1 MKKQEKNN
9 GEILEEGLQWL
20 RRRIHSRL
28 QIEFGDAVQAVKL
41 EKVIFP
47 KALVQK
53 NSPLSPFA
61 EKFNPTED
69 EVLVLLLALAPHI
82 YPTFL
87 DDAFQE
93 ILKSAGDFPQF
104 GGARGGTFRGFLP
117 TGETVMFLLA
127 GQNLKMRGAASELFS
142 TGHWFFTERILYLE
156 NVKSG
161 EPKMSGKL
169 ILDDEWVEKLTTGKI
184 SPPALSLTFPA
195 SQLQTQLDWED
206 LILHPRT
213 AAQIEDLHRWIRHS
227 ETLMDQYGLGKKL
240 KPGFRALFHGPPG
253 TGKTLTAM
261 LLGKTTG
268 HDVYRIDLSLVVSKY
283 IGETEKNL
291 GTLFD
296 KARSKEWILFFDEAD
311 ALFGKRTNVRD
322 AHDKYANQEVS
333 YLLQKIED
341 FPGLVI
347 LASNLKTNMD
357 EAFTRRF
364 QSIIY
369 FPIPS
374 VSERLQLWKNAFPE
388 KMKLAKDVDIQSIAQ
403 QYELTGSAIMNIVQY
418 ACLRAL
424 DTKDKTLTLQMI
436 REGIEAE
443 LAKEGRVG

>member
-1 MKKQEKNN
+1 
-9 GEILEEGLQWL
+9 
-20 RRRIHSRL
+20 
-28 QIEFGDAVQAVKL
+28 
-41 EKVIFP
+41 
-47 KALVQK
+47 
-53 NSPLSPFA
+53 
-61 EKFNPTED
+61 
-69 EVLVLLLALAPHI
+69 
-82 YPTFL
+82 
-87 DDAFQE
+87 
-93 ILKSAGDFPQF
+93 
-104 GGARGGTFRGFLP
+104 
-117 TGETVMFLLA
+117 
-127 GQNLKMRGAASELFS
+127 MRGAASELFS
-142 TGHWFFTERILYLE
+142 TDHWFFAERILYLE

-195 SQLQTQLDWED
+195 SRLQTQLDWED

-296 KARSKEWILFFDEAD
+296 KARSKQWILFFDEAD

-424 DTKDKTLTLQMI
+424 DTKDKILTLQMI

-443 LAKEGRVG
+443 LTKEGRVG